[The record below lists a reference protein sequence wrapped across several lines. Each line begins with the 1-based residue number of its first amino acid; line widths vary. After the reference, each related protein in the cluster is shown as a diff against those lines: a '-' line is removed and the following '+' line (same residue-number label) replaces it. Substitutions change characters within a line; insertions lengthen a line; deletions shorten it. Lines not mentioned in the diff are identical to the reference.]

1 VIMDSLTRPQE
12 LCAILLDTDA
22 LDGLLVTTTAPV
34 ADKSGWTAF
43 TAMARNHTS
52 QNVDPTTGAVTTVHT
67 VTMFPSHVSPTR
79 RKQLLW
85 LEEEVRGLDDLK
97 CSMLISGEPFVMTDS
112 LTQRQEL
119 FAALLVSDMSEE
131 RWTLTSTVWA
141 TD

>member
-1 VIMDSLTRPQE
+1 MDSLTQQQE
-12 LCAILLDTDA
+12 SLAIRLDTDA

-43 TAMARNHTS
+43 TAMARNHTL
-52 QNVDPTTGAVTTVHT
+52 QNVDTATGAVTTVHT
-67 VTMFPSHVSPTR
+67 VTMFPSRASPTR

-97 CSMLISGEPFVMTDS
+97 CSMPITGGPFVMTDS

-119 FAALLVSDMSEE
+119 FATLLVSDMSEE
-131 RWTLTSTVWA
+131 RWIITITVWA